1 MFGYMELKEKVYHH
15 YRRLLE
21 DKIASV
27 QKVLEDLKESGANE
41 TKSTAGDKHETALAM
56 LQIEQANKRAQLQ
69 ELLAQKAVLNKIDP
83 LLTTIQVVNGSLVK
97 TNKGDF
103 FISIAS
109 GKAVADDVPVI
120 ALSLQ
125 SPLGKKLMGLK
136 KGDTLAF
143 NQTHYIIEE
152 IF

>member
-1 MFGYMELKEKVYHH
+1 MQLKEKVYHH
-15 YRRLLE
+15 YQQLLD
-21 DKIASV
+21 DKITSL
-27 QKVLEDLKESGANE
+27 QKVLDDLKESGANE

-83 LLTTIQVVNGSLVK
+83 TLTAVQIVTGSLVK
-97 TNKGDF
+97 TNKDYF
-103 FISIAS
+103 FISIAL
-109 GKAVADDVPVI
+109 GKAFIEDIPVI
-120 ALSLQ
+120 ALSSQ

-136 KGDTLAF
+136 KGDTVAF
-143 NQTHYIIEE
+143 NQTQYGIEE